1 MFYFCLP
8 FFLLI
13 YTIEDKERKIEL
25 LLITEIIPFRRN
37 KNPKPRF
44 NNVAETYSTAL
55 TPMQRLAK
63 TVIESRCAR
72 WAQAQSEMRM
82 RKRSDV
88 SLRSSQTVLGV
99 KLRRDYNV
107 NSTRD
112 IFGKDRPAGVV
123 KFLVTPLP
131 LLVPRPLQGQVVLG
145 CSASL
150 LQQAKLPLYQQYQNL
165 SRES

>member
-1 MFYFCLP
+1 M
-8 FFLLI
+8 

-25 LLITEIIPFRRN
+25 LLITENILFRRN
-37 KNPKPRF
+37 KNPKPPF
-44 NNVAETYSTAL
+44 NTVAETYSTDPHSYA
-55 TPMQRLAK
+55 
-63 TVIESRCAR
+63 EAR
-72 WAQAQSEMRM
+72 KDCYRKPLRM
-82 RKRSDV
+82 RERSDV

-107 NSTRD
+107 NSTRN

-165 SRES
+165 SRGS